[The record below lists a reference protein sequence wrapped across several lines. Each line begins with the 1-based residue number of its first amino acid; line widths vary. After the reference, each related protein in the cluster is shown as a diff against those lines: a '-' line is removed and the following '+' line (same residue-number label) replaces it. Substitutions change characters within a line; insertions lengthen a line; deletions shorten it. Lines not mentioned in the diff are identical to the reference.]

1 MAESALKIITG
12 PDEIWAQLRSEVRL
26 QLDNEPAL
34 EKFLG
39 PTVLEHGRFQDAL
52 SAILALRMKNDVLD
66 RSTIRQYIVDS
77 HLGDPTIVDAAKWDL
92 HAFCQRDPACNR
104 YSIPFLYYKGY
115 QGLQLYRT
123 GHWLWNNGHTELAL
137 YLQSRV
143 SEVFDMDIHPAARI
157 GKGILIDHATSIV
170 IGETA
175 VVGDNV
181 SMLHEVTLGGTGK
194 DSGDR
199 HPKVHSGVLIGA
211 GAKILGNVRVGT
223 NSKIGAGSVVLD
235 DVADYCTVAGIPAV
249 PVGDCSGGTPALD
262 MDHYLETDAEQ
273 EA

>member
-1 MAESALKIITG
+1 MKSTALQLVEG
-12 PDEIWAQLRSEVRL
+12 PEEVWAQLRAEVKEKL
-26 QLDNEPAL
+26 AAEPAL
-34 EKFLG
+34 ENFLR
-39 PTVLEHGRFQDAL
+39 PTVLEHSSFADAL

-66 RSTIRQYIVDS
+66 RKTIRQYIVDS
-77 HLGDPTIVDAAKWDL
+77 HIGDPAIVEAAKWDL

-157 GKGILIDHATSIV
+157 GRGILIDHATSIV

-175 VVGDNV
+175 IVGDNV

-194 DSGDR
+194 DTGDR
-199 HPKVHSGVLIGA
+199 HPKVSSGVLIGA
-211 GAKILGNVRVGT
+211 GAKILGNVRIGR
-223 NSKIGAGSVVLD
+223 NAKIGAGSVVLADVD
-235 DVADYCTVAGIPAV
+235 DHCTVAGIPAV
-249 PVGDCSGGTPALD
+249 PVGDCSGGTPALE
-262 MDHYLETDAEQ
+262 MDHSLESE
-273 EA
+273 